1 MTRRKRVIRSVLL
14 SLCLTVVLFLIGV
27 WTAGGIL
34 SAPVPET
41 VGALPEGLMGE
52 DVRFSSPSGATLK
65 GWFLHGRPGR
75 GAVVLL
81 HGVRGDRRHMTGHA
95 RFLAKAGYSVLL
107 FDFQAHGESAG
118 EQITFGYRESK
129 DAQAAVQYLRSRAP
143 GEKIGV
149 IGVSMGGA
157 AALLADPPLKVD
169 AMVLEMVYPSIE
181 EAITDRL
188 AMRLGSSVGAMFTPL
203 LSVQMQPRLGI
214 TPDRLRPID
223 QVAEITAPKLF
234 IAGSEDQHT
243 PLAESRRLFA
253 AARAPKEMW
262 VVDGAAH
269 TNLYKFAGEEYRHRV
284 LAFLEKNLARSR

>member
-1 MTRRKRVIRSVLL
+1 MSRRKRIIRSLLL
-14 SLCLTVVLFLIGV
+14 SLGLSVVLFLTGV

-34 SAPVPET
+34 TAPVSGT
-41 VGALPEGLMGE
+41 VGALPKGLTGE
-52 DVRFSSPSGATLK
+52 EVRFSSASGGTLR
-65 GWFLHGRPGR
+65 GWFLNGRPGR

-81 HGVRGDRRHMTGHA
+81 HGVRGNRRHMTGHA

-107 FDFQAHGESAG
+107 FDFQAHGESKG
-118 EQITFGYRESK
+118 EHITFGYEESK
-129 DAQAAVQYLRSRAP
+129 DAQAAVRYLRERLP
-143 GEKIGV
+143 GEKIGL

-203 LSVQMQPRLGI
+203 LSVQMQPRLGV
-214 TPDRLRPID
+214 TPDKLRPID

-234 IAGSEDQHT
+234 IAGAEDLHT
-243 PLAESRRLFA
+243 PLAASRRLFA
-253 AARAPKEMW
+253 AAHAPKELW

-269 TNLYKFAGEEYRHRV
+269 TNLHKHTGAEYERRV
-284 LAFLEKNLARSR
+284 LSFLRRHLAR